1 MKIVVVGAVAGGA
14 TAAARMRRLAED
26 AEILLLERGE
36 HVSFAN
42 CGLPYYIGGVIT
54 RREALFVSPL
64 ETIRAKYG
72 FDIRTRSE
80 VLSIDRD
87 RKVVWVKDLSTGQEY
102 EEPYDKLILST
113 GSSPFVPPMKGIDAH
128 NIFTLWTI
136 EDTDRIWN
144 FIQENDPKR
153 AVVVGGGF
161 IGIEMVENLVERG
174 IECTL
179 VELCDQVMPPFD
191 KDMTAILEDHM
202 RQKGV
207 RIVLSCGIESI
218 SDGGNIVTLSDGR
231 VLASDLTLLSIG
243 VRPNSV
249 LAKDAGLALGPRGH
263 IAVNEAMQTTDPD
276 IYAVGDVV
284 EVNEPILGGEDRHS
298 LGRACQ

>member
-1 MKIVVVGAVAGGA
+1 MKIIVIGAVAGGA

-26 AEILLLERGE
+26 AEILVLERGE

-72 FDIRTRSE
+72 FEIRTQSE
-80 VLSIDRD
+80 ALAIDRD
-87 RKVVWVKDLSTGQEY
+87 RKSVKVKNLATGDIY
-102 EEPYDKLILST
+102 EEHYDKIILST
-113 GSSPFVPPMKGIDAH
+113 GSSPFIPPMKGIDAH

-136 EDTDRIWN
+136 EDTDRIWS
-144 FIQENDPKR
+144 FIKEKNPRR

-179 VELCDQVMPPFD
+179 VELSDQVMPPFD
-191 KDMTAILEDHM
+191 KDMTVILEDHM

-207 RIVLSCGIESI
+207 RVILGSGIESI
-218 SDGGNIVTLSDGR
+218 SEGGGLVSLSDGS
-231 VLASDLTLLSIG
+231 VIASDMTLLCIG
-243 VRPNSV
+243 VRPNNI
-249 LAKDAGLALGPRGH
+249 LALDAGLELGPRGH

-284 EVNEPILGGEDRHS
+284 EVDEPIFGGRT
-298 LGRACQ
+298 AIP